1 MLSNVRN
8 PKRLMENSDDVF
20 SCIVDLT
27 IEGVTET
34 VVYVANKNDVAENGR
49 WVHEQIIN
57 GVAGEIEEYTQPEP
71 PSDEMYEGMARGQ
84 RDHLL
89 TLLDAVVSNPIRW
102 GEFTEEQKASVSAYR
117 QDLLDITDQ
126 EGFPAN
132 IVWPQSPIG

>member
-71 PSDEMYEGMARGQ
+71 PSNEMYEGMARGK

-102 GEFTEEQKASVSAYR
+102 GEFTEEQKASVAAYR
-117 QDLLDITDQ
+117 QDLLDIPEQ